1 MPIFLER
8 IWRRFAALSSRMYPI
23 LRAVSKTFC
32 MVSLL
37 TLYLSLRKAL
47 DTVAADRFSSTA
59 MSTIVVCCF
68 MSFLF
73 LWFVAKVMI
82 MSVYS
87 QTFTELANVCENVCE
102 KDFLI
107 IGVLSCC
114 SSLDSHQSTLSN
126 YSFIKFINKMKKD
139 QYFPHEVS
147 TRSNSQ
153 MMNLIEKEGM
163 MGYGIYWAL
172 MEYLRV
178 QDGYTG
184 DLRALATLKRQLKI
198 RQAKLDKVLHGY
210 GLFVCNGNT
219 FYSPKLNEVMKP
231 FEQRRARI
239 EAYKLQKQK
248 ENSLKISGEVAKPL
262 TLDHDDLTPRFP
274 LEERIYRMRC
284 VEAWSMV
291 VPWIGF
297 PLHKLLAL
305 AEPTSNAK
313 YVAFETIY
321 APEQMPGQQDRFI
334 GGGLKYPYV
343 EGLRLDEAMH
353 PLTLM
358 TVGVYGK
365 ALPPQNGAPVRLIV
379 PWKYGFKGIK
389 SIVSIKL
396 TRERPPTTW
405 NLAAP
410 DEYGFYANVNPHV
423 DHPRWSQATERFIG
437 SGGIL
442 DVQHQPTLLFNGY
455 ADQVASLYRGLDLRE
470 NF

>member
-1 MPIFLER
+1 MKKNQFLKESDVTAESVFFMT
-8 IWRRFAALSSRMYPI
+8 RRQVLKALGISAAALSLPHAAHADLLSWFKGNDRPPAPAGKP
-23 LRAVSKTFC
+23 LEFSKPAAWQNDLPLTPADKVS
-32 MVSLL
+32 
-37 TLYLSLRKAL
+37 
-47 DTVAADRFSSTA
+47 
-59 MSTIVVCCF
+59 
-68 MSFLF
+68 
-73 LWFVAKVMI
+73 
-82 MSVYS
+82 
-87 QTFTELANVCENVCE
+87 
-102 KDFLI
+102 
-107 IGVLSCC
+107 
-114 SSLDSHQSTLSN
+114 
-126 YSFIKFINKMKKD
+126 
-139 QYFPHEVS
+139 
-147 TRSNSQ
+147 
-153 MMNLIEKEGM
+153 
-163 MGYGIYWAL
+163 GYNNFYEFG
-172 MEYLRV
+172 
-178 QDGYTG
+178 
-184 DLRALATLKRQLKI
+184 
-198 RQAKLDKVLHGY
+198 LDKADPAANAGSLK
-210 GLFVCNGNT
+210 T
-219 FYSPKLNEVMKP
+219 DPWT
-231 FEQRRARI
+231 
-239 EAYKLQKQK
+239 
-248 ENSLKISGEVAKPL
+248 LKISGEVAKPL
-262 TLDHDDLTPRFP
+262 TLDHDDLTRRFP
-274 LEERIYRMRC
+274 LEEHIYRMRC

-442 DVQHQPTLLFNGY
+442 DVQRQPTLLFNGY
-455 ADQVASLYRGLDLRE
+455 AAQVASLYRGLDLRE